1 MCLLPPGD
9 REMGPVHGRRF
20 LRLRVATPDPLCLF
34 LVTKIVLDKLN
45 GPHDKVPIQE
55 SGKGSGRME
64 GRVTGQEDSKDVGES
79 EQNELHTCMKLS
91 KS

>member
-1 MCLLPPGD
+1 MGEGPREPFPQLLNYFLGTDSVYPP
-9 REMGPVHGRRF
+9 V
-20 LRLRVATPDPLCLF
+20 TPP
-34 LVTKIVLDKLN
+34 LVTKMVLDKLN
-45 GPHDKVPIQE
+45 GPHDKVPSQE
-55 SGKGSGRME
+55 SGKGAGRRE